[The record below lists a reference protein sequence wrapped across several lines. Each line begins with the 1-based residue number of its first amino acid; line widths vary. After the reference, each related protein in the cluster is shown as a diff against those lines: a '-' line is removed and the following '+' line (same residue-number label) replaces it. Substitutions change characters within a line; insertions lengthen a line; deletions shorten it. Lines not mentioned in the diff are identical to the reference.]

1 MNQDIRSAIRQFVGE
16 NLLYRVSVDTLTD
29 DASFIEGGMID
40 STGILHLVTFL
51 EEHFG
56 IRVADSEVVPENL
69 DSIARIAKY
78 VGSKTENPKLGESHA
93 A

>member
-1 MNQDIRSAIRQFVGE
+1 MQQDIRTDIRKFVGD
-16 NLLYRVSVDTLTD
+16 NLLYRVSIDTLSD
-29 DASFIEGGMID
+29 DASFLEGGLID

-56 IRVADSEVVPENL
+56 FRVADSEVVPENL
-69 DSIARIAKY
+69 DSIARIASY
-78 VGSKTENPKLGESHA
+78 VAAKRENPAVGESHA